1 MIICF
6 VSAAVGCVSF
16 SRWILRGQCLCVL
29 SVQRCGILGMISMRP
44 IEWERMSWYA
54 RQRWLKRNR
63 GAAGSVVPDSV
74 PVPVRDQPVIRVS
87 VEPVLPEPERCG
99 KCGAWMFDECGTDHG
114 RRYAL

>member
-6 VSAAVGCVSF
+6 VSGAVGCVSF
-16 SRWILRGQCLCVL
+16 FRWILRGQCLCVL
-29 SVQRCGILGMISMRP
+29 SVRRCGILGMISMRP

-63 GAAGSVVPDSV
+63 GVSPAEGVVPD
-74 PVPVRDQPVIRVS
+74 PVPVVRVS
-87 VEPVLPEPERCG
+87 VQPVLPEPDRCG
-99 KCGAWMFDECGTDHG
+99 ECGAWMFDRCGTDHG

>member
-1 MIICF
+1 VCF
-6 VSAAVGCVSF
+6 F
-16 SRWILRGQCLCVL
+16 RWILLGLCLCVR
-29 SVQRCGILGMISMRP
+29 SVRRCGILVMILMRS

-63 GAAGSVVPDSV
+63 GAAGRVVPDSL

-99 KCGAWMFDECGTDHG
+99 LCGAWMFDECGTDHG